1 MIAAIHA
8 GWKGAFKGIIKRTLN
23 FMIKK
28 GCDPKNV
35 TAVIG
40 PCISVKNYEVKKD
53 FIKKLIKKDGKNKKF
68 FKKIQNKDFF
78 DLKKYVLS
86 QLKALNI
93 KKIDIIN
100 KNTFNPKNNFFSA
113 RRSISRNEN
122 DYGRNISVIMINWQ
136 YLMKLLTGNSN
147 KPLSKNI
154 AKYLKSKLV
163 NSSIKKFSDGE
174 IYIEINENIR
184 GNSIFIIQSI
194 SSPANDNLMELL
206 LCIDALKR
214 SSAKNITAV
223 IPYFGYARQDR
234 KVVPRTSISA
244 KLVSNLITKAGAD
257 RVVTVDLHAGQI
269 QGFFDIPVDNL
280 FATPIFARHAKKNIK
295 SKNIICVA
303 PDVGG
308 TERARAL
315 GKILNVELA
324 IVDKRRPKPGQSK
337 VMNVIGNVK
346 GKTCIIVD
354 DIIDS
359 GGTIVNAAK
368 ALKDRGA
375 KEVYVYITHGVLSGE
390 AVDKIKKSVIR
401 KLVIT
406 DTIDNHDK
414 IKNVK
419 NIEVLPISA
428 LMGEAIKRISNS
440 TSVSDLFK

>member
-1 MIAAIHA
+1 
-8 GWKGAFKGIIKRTLN
+8 
-23 FMIKK
+23 
-28 GCDPKNV
+28 
-35 TAVIG
+35 
-40 PCISVKNYEVKKD
+40 
-53 FIKKLIKKDGKNKKF
+53 
-68 FKKIQNKDFF
+68 
-78 DLKKYVLS
+78 
-86 QLKALNI
+86 
-93 KKIDIIN
+93 
-100 KNTFNPKNNFFSA
+100 
-113 RRSISRNEN
+113 
-122 DYGRNISVIMINWQ
+122 
-136 YLMKLLTGNSN
+136 MKLLTGNSN
-147 KPLSKNI
+147 KVLSKNI
-154 AKYLKSKLV
+154 AKYLKTKLV
-163 NSSIKKFSDGE
+163 NSSIRKFADGE

-184 GNSIFIIQSI
+184 GNSIFIVQSI

-280 FATPIFARHAKKNIK
+280 FSTPIFARHARKKIK
-295 SKNIICVA
+295 SKKIICVA

-315 GKILNVELA
+315 GKLLNVGLA
-324 IVDKRRPKPGQSK
+324 IVDKRRPKPGQSE
-337 VMNVIGNVK
+337 VMIIIGDVK
-346 GKTCIIVD
+346 GQTCILVD

-368 ALKDRGA
+368 ALKSRGA
-375 KEVYVYITHGVLSGE
+375 KDVYVYITHGVLSGD
-390 AVDKIKKSVIR
+390 AIKKIKSSVI
-401 KLVIT
+401 KNLVIT
-406 DTIDNHDK
+406 DTIDNVHK
-414 IKNVK
+414 TKNVK
-419 NIEVLPISA
+419 NIEVLPISG

>member
-1 MIAAIHA
+1 MFERI
-8 GWKGAFKGIIKRTLN
+8 
-23 FMIKK
+23 
-28 GCDPKNV
+28 
-35 TAVIG
+35 
-40 PCISVKNYEVKKD
+40 
-53 FIKKLIKKDGKNKKF
+53 
-68 FKKIQNKDFF
+68 
-78 DLKKYVLS
+78 
-86 QLKALNI
+86 
-93 KKIDIIN
+93 
-100 KNTFNPKNNFFSA
+100 
-113 RRSISRNEN
+113 
-122 DYGRNISVIMINWQ
+122 
-136 YLMKLLTGNSN
+136 
-147 KPLSKNI
+147 LSKNI

-163 NSSIKKFSDGE
+163 NSSIRKFADGE
-174 IYIEINENIR
+174 IYVEINENIR

-280 FATPIFARHAKKNIK
+280 FATPIFARHVKKNIK
-295 SKNIICVA
+295 NKDVICVA

-315 GKILNVELA
+315 GKLLNVGLA
-324 IVDKRRPKPGQSK
+324 IVDKRRPKPGQSQ
-337 VMNVIGNVK
+337 VMNVIGNVV

-359 GGTIVNAAK
+359 GGTIINAAK
-368 ALKDRGA
+368 ALKTRGA

-390 AVDKIKKSVIR
+390 AVEKIKKSVI
-401 KLVIT
+401 KNLVIT
-406 DTIDNHDK
+406 DTIDNQDK
-414 IKNVK
+414 IKKAK
-419 NIEVLPISA
+419 NIEVLPISG

>member
-1 MIAAIHA
+1 
-8 GWKGAFKGIIKRTLN
+8 
-23 FMIKK
+23 
-28 GCDPKNV
+28 
-35 TAVIG
+35 
-40 PCISVKNYEVKKD
+40 
-53 FIKKLIKKDGKNKKF
+53 
-68 FKKIQNKDFF
+68 
-78 DLKKYVLS
+78 
-86 QLKALNI
+86 
-93 KKIDIIN
+93 
-100 KNTFNPKNNFFSA
+100 
-113 RRSISRNEN
+113 
-122 DYGRNISVIMINWQ
+122 
-136 YLMKLLTGNSN
+136 MKLLTGNSN
-147 KPLSKNI
+147 KIISKNI
-154 AKYLKSKLV
+154 AKYLKTKLV
-163 NSSIKKFSDGE
+163 NSSIRKFADGE

-280 FATPIFARHAKKNIK
+280 FSTPIFARHVRKRIK
-295 SKNIICVA
+295 SKKIICVA

-315 GKILNVELA
+315 GKLLNVGLA
-324 IVDKRRPKPGQSK
+324 IVDKRRPKPGQSQ
-337 VMNVIGNVK
+337 VMNVIGDVK
-346 GKTCIIVD
+346 NQTCVIVD

-368 ALKDRGA
+368 ALKQRGA
-375 KEVYVYITHGVLSGE
+375 KEVYVYITHGVLSGD
-390 AVDKIKKSVIR
+390 AVKKIKNSVI
-401 KLVIT
+401 KNLVIT
-406 DTIDNHDK
+406 DTIDNSQK
-414 IKNVK
+414 TKNVK
-419 NIEVLPISA
+419 NIEVLPISS

>member
-1 MIAAIHA
+1 
-8 GWKGAFKGIIKRTLN
+8 
-23 FMIKK
+23 
-28 GCDPKNV
+28 
-35 TAVIG
+35 
-40 PCISVKNYEVKKD
+40 
-53 FIKKLIKKDGKNKKF
+53 
-68 FKKIQNKDFF
+68 
-78 DLKKYVLS
+78 
-86 QLKALNI
+86 
-93 KKIDIIN
+93 
-100 KNTFNPKNNFFSA
+100 
-113 RRSISRNEN
+113 
-122 DYGRNISVIMINWQ
+122 
-136 YLMKLLTGNSN
+136 MKLLTGNSN
-147 KPLSKNI
+147 KILSKKI
-154 AKYLKSKLV
+154 SKYLKSKLI
-163 NSSIKKFSDGE
+163 NSSIRKFADGE

-257 RVVTVDLHAGQI
+257 RVVTVDLHAGQV

-280 FATPIFARHAKKNIK
+280 FCTPIFARHVKKNIK
-295 SKNIICVA
+295 SRNIICVA

-315 GKILNVELA
+315 GKSLDVGLA
-324 IVDKRRPKPGQSK
+324 IVDKRRPAPGKSQ

-346 GKTCIIVD
+346 DKTCIVVD

-359 GGTIVNAAK
+359 GGTIINSAK

-375 KEVYVYITHGVLSGE
+375 QEVYAYITHGVLSGE
-390 AVDKIKKSVIR
+390 AVKKIQKSVIK

-406 DTIDNHDK
+406 DSIDNQIRVNK
-414 IKNVK
+414 AK
-419 NIEVLPISA
+419 NIEILTISN